1 MRYIP
6 VTDKDREQMLKKCNA
21 GSIEQLFTDIPD
33 KVRLKE
39 PLKLPKAK
47 SEMELIKYMQSLSS
61 MNSNTDDY
69 ACFLGAGAYDHYIPS
84 VISHLISRQEFFT
97 AYTPYQPEI
106 SQGTLTAIFEYQT
119 MICELTG
126 MDISNASM
134 YDGASA
140 LAEACVI
147 ASSASK
153 KKQDILLVEDV
164 HPQYSEVVET
174 YLKFRGINLKKVTVE
189 QLYETDLSQ
198 TAGVC
203 IQYPSF
209 YGDIYDMEKIGEYV
223 KNSGALFIVC
233 ANPMALAIL
242 KSPSEFGADFVVG
255 EGQPLGIPLGY
266 GGPYLGYFA
275 CTKEHMRKMPGRIVG
290 KTVDVDGK
298 TAYVLTLQAREQH
311 IRREKATSN
320 ICSNQALC
328 ALSATIYLSVVGKE
342 GFKQVAKRCLDNA
355 HYLYNGLLAT
365 NKFSKVSDM
374 PFFHE
379 FTVKP
384 KEDISKLND
393 YLFENGYIG
402 GLETEKGWLLAV
414 TEKRTKEEMDDFIK
428 KAGEFNG

>member
-6 VTDKDREQMLKKCNA
+6 VTEKDRKEMLIRCKADN
-21 GSIEQLFTDIPD
+21 IEQLFSSIPD
-33 KVRLKE
+33 DVRLKR
-39 PLKLPKAK
+39 PLNLPDAK
-47 SEMELIKYMQSLSS
+47 SEMELIKYMQTIAAK
-61 MNSNTDDY
+61 NSNTGNY

-84 VISHLISRQEFFT
+84 VIGHLVSRQEFFT

-126 MDISNASM
+126 MDVSNASM

-147 ASSASK
+147 SSSASRK
-153 KKQDILLVEDV
+153 KSEIIIVEDM
-164 HPQYSEVVET
+164 HPEYRETAET
-174 YLKFRGINLKKVTVE
+174 YLKFRGIKHASMTVE
-189 QLYETDLSQ
+189 QLLSADLTN

-209 YGDIYDMEKIGEYV
+209 YGDIYDMDRIGKYV
-223 KNSGALFIVC
+223 KENGSLLIVC
-233 ANPMALAIL
+233 ANPVALALL
-242 KSPSEFGADFVVG
+242 KSPKDFGADFVVG
-255 EGQPLGIPLGY
+255 EGQPLGMPLGF
-266 GGPYLGYFA
+266 GGPYLGFFA
-275 CTKEHMRKMPGRIVG
+275 CVKEHMRKMPGRIVG
-290 KTVDVDGK
+290 KTTDADGK

-328 ALSATIYLSVVGKE
+328 ALMATIYLSVTGKE
-342 GFKQVAKRCLDNA
+342 GFKQVAKRCVDNA
-355 HYLYNGLLAT
+355 HYVYEGLLNT
-365 NKFSKVSDM
+365 GKFEKVSDL

-384 KEDISKLND
+384 KEDITALNA
-393 YLFENGYIG
+393 YLFKYGFIG
-402 GLETEKGWLLAV
+402 GLKTEKGWLVAV
-414 TEKRTKEEMDDFIK
+414 TEKRTKEEMDEFIK
-428 KAGEFNG
+428 RAGEFNG

>member
-126 MDISNASM
+126 MDVSNASM

-255 EGQPLGIPLGY
+255 EG
-266 GGPYLGYFA
+266 
-275 CTKEHMRKMPGRIVG
+275 
-290 KTVDVDGK
+290 
-298 TAYVLTLQAREQH
+298 
-311 IRREKATSN
+311 
-320 ICSNQALC
+320 
-328 ALSATIYLSVVGKE
+328 
-342 GFKQVAKRCLDNA
+342 
-355 HYLYNGLLAT
+355 
-365 NKFSKVSDM
+365 
-374 PFFHE
+374 
-379 FTVKP
+379 
-384 KEDISKLND
+384 
-393 YLFENGYIG
+393 
-402 GLETEKGWLLAV
+402 
-414 TEKRTKEEMDDFIK
+414 
-428 KAGEFNG
+428 

>member
-6 VTDKDREQMLKKCNA
+6 VTDKDREEMLSRCGA
-21 GSIEQLFTDIPD
+21 DSIEHLFSSIPEE
-33 KVRLKE
+33 VRLKR
-39 PLKLPKAK
+39 PLNLPSAK
-47 SEMELIKYMQSLSS
+47 SEMELIRYMQSVAAK
-61 MNSNTDDY
+61 NSNTNGY

-126 MDISNASM
+126 MDVSNASM

-147 ASSASK
+147 SSYSSRK
-153 KKQDILLVEDV
+153 KSEIIIVEDM
-164 HPQYSEVVET
+164 HPEYKETVET
-174 YLKFRGINLKKVTVE
+174 YLKFRGIKYMSMTVE
-189 QLYETDLSQ
+189 QLINADLTN

-203 IQYPSF
+203 VQYPSF
-209 YGDIYDMEKIGEYV
+209 YGDIYDMERIGSYV
-223 KNSGALFIVC
+223 KQNGSLLIIC
-233 ANPMALAIL
+233 ANPVSLALL
-242 KSPSEFGADFVVG
+242 KSPRDFGADFVVG
-255 EGQPLGIPLGY
+255 EGQPLGMPLSF
-266 GGPYLGYFA
+266 GGPYLGFFA

-290 KTVDVDGK
+290 KTTDVDGK

-328 ALSATIYLSVVGKE
+328 ALMATIYLSVTGKE
-342 GFKQVAKRCLDNA
+342 GFKQVAKRCVDNA
-355 HYLYNGLLAT
+355 HYVYEGLLKT
-365 NKFSKVSDM
+365 GRFEKTSDM

-384 KEDISKLND
+384 KEDIASLNK
-393 YLFENGYIG
+393 YLYKNGFIG
-402 GLETEKGWLLAV
+402 GLETERGWLIAV
-414 TEKRTKEEMDDFIK
+414 TEKRTKEEMDEFIK
-428 KAGEFNG
+428 RAGEFNG

>member
-1 MRYIP
+1 
-6 VTDKDREQMLKKCNA
+6 
-21 GSIEQLFTDIPD
+21 
-33 KVRLKE
+33 
-39 PLKLPKAK
+39 
-47 SEMELIKYMQSLSS
+47 
-61 MNSNTDDY
+61 
-69 ACFLGAGAYDHYIPS
+69 
-84 VISHLISRQEFFT
+84 
-97 AYTPYQPEI
+97 
-106 SQGTLTAIFEYQT
+106 
-119 MICELTG
+119 
-126 MDISNASM
+126 
-134 YDGASA
+134 
-140 LAEACVI
+140 
-147 ASSASK
+147 
-153 KKQDILLVEDV
+153 
-164 HPQYSEVVET
+164 ET

-342 GFKQVAKRCLDNA
+342 GFKQVARRCLDNA